1 MTTKLTDAQLCA
13 LSNAANQRGGMLF
26 PLPGKFTSLIA
37 RKVAQGLLSRG
48 LVELTYA
55 QKGDEIWQTTKL
67 GEQLTLAIS
76 KAGLEAIGVDPADV
90 AEWVFAAPAPAPKA
104 KTRKEPEDFP
114 KPPRKPVLDAYAGKK
129 NREWP
134 ATEPVVKAKRKAT
147 VAKAEGGEPRPG
159 SKAAEVVRLLRRA
172 RGASIKEIAETMG
185 WQAHTVRGLVA
196 GSLKKKGFV
205 VQAERDETRGTVYR
219 IGHE

>member
-26 PLPGKFTSLIA
+26 PLPGKFTSMIA

-90 AEWVFAAPAPAPKA
+90 AEWVFAAPAEAPKA
-104 KTRKEPEDFP
+104 KTRKE
-114 KPPRKPVLDAYAGKK
+114 RT
-129 NREWP
+129 WP